1 MVKLYNKE
9 NNAFL
14 GEITEEQLQF
24 LIDQLEEESS
34 DDQDYYLNA
43 ETIDMFE
50 QSGADYALIG
60 LLRKAIGTRED
71 VEIRW
76 SKD

>member
-1 MVKLYNKE
+1 MVNVYNAE
-9 NNAFL
+9 TGALL
-14 GEITEEQLQF
+14 GEISEDQLQ
-24 LIDQLEEESS
+24 LLVDQLEEESS
-34 DDQDYYLNA
+34 DDHDYYLNV
-43 ETIDMFE
+43 ETIDLFE

-60 LLRKAIGTRED
+60 LLRKAIGTQED